1 MKLLSSQLQF
11 LALAI
16 MIMTA
21 SAAMAQGGY
30 VAPMSL
36 DEAINNPSI
45 RDNKVRSSVSNYQMK
60 QAKILLEDRNLIVET
75 MRNKEVIVISIPAD
89 LLFEPNETE
98 LSDDASDVLEHF
110 RGFLRTPDFY
120 RMALA
125 MYHDDSCSNS
135 FSRQLTDKRVQSVYD
150 WFALYSGANYV
161 STFSFGNTNFL
172 KPNNSIQNRRL
183 NRRLEIYLIPGN
195 AMIDQAKR
203 NLLK

>member
-98 LSDDASDVLEHF
+98 LSDDASDVLERF

-135 FSRQLTDKRVQSVYD
+135 FSKSVSLSDRESSLIPQQLFCS
-150 WFALYSGANYV
+150 YSQELN
-161 STFSFGNTNFL
+161 N
-172 KPNNSIQNRRL
+172 KP
-183 NRRLEIYLIPGN
+183 IYLNKYNRIAAAFLHKKCMGYSFS
-195 AMIDQAKR
+195 
-203 NLLK
+203 